1 EGGVAETVIGR
12 ALLRVLQRLVGF
24 VDFLELVLAGM
35 IAGVAV
41 GMELHGEL
49 AESALEL
56 LLVGALLHAQRFV
69 EISFH
74 LFPQSGC
81 STSWPSIASFAGT
94 SFRFRCDVPWMPAP
108 AWV

>member
-1 EGGVAETVIGR
+1 MSAKPPAPAKPCAAAIHAALLERGVAETIIGR

-24 VDFLELVLAGM
+24 VDFLEFVLAGL
-35 IAGVAV
+35 IAGIAV

-56 LLVGALLHAQRFV
+56 LLVGALLYAERFV

-74 LFPQSGC
+74 FFPQSGC
-81 STSWPSIASFAGT
+81 STS
-94 SFRFRCDVPWMPAP
+94 
-108 AWV
+108 